1 MSWANEGERQY
12 PAAIETLLHNERV
25 GGLAFGVTT
34 GEVFCGSIGNKRR
47 AEYGMVGAKV
57 VLAARL
63 MAAVLKGSHERA
75 SIIVDSDTY
84 QVTKEVMSFETDLD
98 GETIVERIKVKGRE
112 DLVET
117 YRPSKELSIFR
128 KSTSFTGSMIQ
139 GRALRRRVSLPSHS
153 LMAGALLKPLRHSS
167 EGSSLVYRSSSFLQH
182 ASSDPPVS
190 FDCSV
195 RLEDLRGEN
204 YSIAESL
211 PNSPGSHKTGS
222 HSGLRGETLALGHPN
237 TTTSGS
243 CIFGWPLCGRN
254 REVQLS
260 LTSEPQ
266 TLIPKHVSRR
276 WVPYTLLRKLATSTS
291 S

>member
-128 KSTSFTGSMIQ
+128 KSTSHSGSMTQ
-139 GRALRRRVSLPSHS
+139 GSSLRRRGSPPSHS
-153 LMAGALLKPLRHSS
+153 LIAPLKPLWHSS
-167 EGSSLVYRSSSFLQH
+167 SNLPRRASSLLKR
-182 ASSDPPVS
+182 AESDPVDN

-195 RLEDLRGEN
+195 RTEDLRGHD
-204 YSIAESL
+204 YVIAESL
-211 PNSPGSHKTGS
+211 ANSSSSSK
-222 HSGLRGETLALGHPN
+222 SGLLRQGKRGLGKPN
-237 TTTSGS
+237 TTMSWSG
-243 CIFGWPLCGRN
+243 IFGWPLCGRN

-260 LTSEPQ
+260 LSSEP
-266 TLIPKHVSRR
+266 
-276 WVPYTLLRKLATSTS
+276 KL
-291 S
+291 